1 MYDWWYALK
10 PAYFS
15 SVTDMRL
22 HLIIRQYTWYL
33 GISLILKKKLLNFI
47 SVGESSCGLMIIPD
61 IDNLPD
67 ANVKTMQL

>member
-1 MYDWWYALK
+1 MVRFEASLFFKCDWYA
-10 PAYFS
+10 
-15 SVTDMRL
+15 VTFDNKTIY
-22 HLIIRQYTWYL
+22 LIFRYI
-33 GISLILKKKLLNFI
+33 INPEKKKLLNFI